1 MDEDSQEDEMEE
13 DGEME
18 EDEFFGQQGSSRD
31 YHHQP
36 FMQPLLH
43 PQQFQQPDLSFQQ
56 PGPSQDYCH
65 QQSMQPIPRPQQFQ
79 QPDLSFRQPGPSQDH
94 YYQQFRQPSP
104 HLLLDSQHFQR
115 PGLGWDYQQSWNPT
129 LQQDHQQ
136 PLQPAPFPFIPPEL
150 ESRKAQR
157 FSAPMPMI
165 FRNIG
170 HMQDSDREWE
180 RAHYLGRLPIDLPRI
195 RKVFVYDPRRPP
207 KECRGQLFQTGVI
220 KATGDITITAP
231 LPSQRDLPPM
241 HTTPLPIAASPVAAT
256 SSHPYAR
263 QHSTNEE
270 LKRLMQAAKSNMR
283 HKVLLEN
290 AMPETRINAAMAEAA
305 LLAASQ
311 DFMSGI
317 AITQIPRYETCLKTL
332 CTLTTT
338 IWVTHRQ
345 QRVPTLVENHAYL
358 FADER
363 YEQGSLSP
371 VNHPGV
377 FTVIIAAVWETTLHE
392 ELELDDVD
400 SLDNLY
406 SLGGVATHSVL
417 MEHFSGRC
425 QTVDFSA
432 SSTSG
437 AEYRF
442 IQQLNLDIRNDPAVY
457 NDFIS
462 SKTDLVQRGR
472 STVCTTTSMSNTL

>member
-36 FMQPLLH
+36 FMQPLPH
-43 PQQFQQPDLSFQQ
+43 
-56 PGPSQDYCH
+56 
-65 QQSMQPIPRPQQFQ
+65 PQQFQ
-79 QPDLSFRQPGPSQDH
+79 QPDLSFRQPGPSQDYRHQQSMQLIPCPQQFQQPDLSFWQPGPSQDH

-104 HLLLDSQHFQR
+104 RLLLDSQHFQQ
-115 PGLGWDYQQSWNPT
+115 PDLGWDYQQSWNPT

-150 ESRKAQR
+150 ESREAQQ
-157 FSAPMPMI
+157 
-165 FRNIG
+165 FR
-170 HMQDSDREWE
+170 
-180 RAHYLGRLPIDLPRI
+180 RLPIDLPGI
-195 RKVFVYDPRRPP
+195 CKVFVYDPHHPP
-207 KECRGQLFQTGVI
+207 EERRGQLFQMGVI
-220 KATGDITITAP
+220 KATGDITVTAP
-231 LPSQRDLPPM
+231 LPSQRDLPLM
-241 HTTPLPIAASPVAAT
+241 RTTPLPIAASPVAAM

-263 QHSTNEE
+263 QCSTNEE
-270 LKRLMQAAKSNMR
+270 LKRLMQAAKLNMR
-283 HKVLLEN
+283 RKVLLEN
-290 AMPETRINAAMAEAA
+290 TMPKTRVNAAMAEAA
-305 LLAASQ
+305 LSAASQ

-317 AITQIPRYETCLKTL
+317 AITQIPRYEMCLKTL

-338 IWVTHRQ
+338 IW
-345 QRVPTLVENHAYL
+345 
-358 FADER
+358 
-363 YEQGSLSP
+363 
-371 VNHPGV
+371 
-377 FTVIIAAVWETTLHE
+377 AAFKTRLCGKTTLHE

-406 SLGGVATHSVL
+406 SLGGAATHSVL
-417 MEHFSGRC
+417 MEHFSGRR

-437 AEYRF
+437 AEYCF

-457 NDFIS
+457 NDFVS